1 VSEINVTPTED
12 LVMEVLAARVRG
24 GEGCWTFANTH
35 LRALRSLQAKGLL
48 RFGSAPTPK
57 AQRAYLTDLGRATYL
72 SAGYTEPVT
81 RLREQLAEEHR
92 RIETAAAAR
101 RVVAERIS
109 RTEDENRRLRRQVR
123 VLAAHL
129 GGVTKGAHLDA
140 LLWYRDV
147 QVLHQDG
154 STTTGKLGIAEDG
167 DGYVVD
173 TPNGPRPIQPVGN
186 TGVWGPN
193 PGVDVVRPLT
203 L

>member
-1 VSEINVTPTED
+1 MSDIDVTPTED

-24 GEGCWTFANTH
+24 GGSCWTFENTH
-35 LRALRSLQAKGLL
+35 LRTLRSLQAKGLL
-48 RFGSAPTPK
+48 QYDSAPTAK
-57 AQRAYLTDLGRATYL
+57 AKRAYLTDLGRETYL
-72 SAGYTEPVT
+72 FSGYTEPVT
-81 RLREQLAEEHR
+81 HLREQLAEQEA

-101 RVVAERIS
+101 RAVAERIS

-147 QVLHQDG
+147 MVLHEDG

-193 PGVDVVRPLT
+193 PGVDVVRPVT
-203 L
+203 M